1 MQALTLSM
9 LFHWWVLSSTPMM
22 GDFPSLTEVNGCKL
36 PSGRRRNKN
45 KKKIEIEGTE
55 EQKKNIF
62 YTFIPPVWLQFQ
74 TAADRCHDHRCDDTV
89 GIGDSSVFVV
99 RDAAVATVDRG

>member
-1 MQALTLSM
+1 
-9 LFHWWVLSSTPMM
+9 
-22 GDFPSLTEVNGCKL
+22 LTEVNGCNL

-55 EQKKNIF
+55 EKKKNIF

-74 TAADRCHDHRCDDTV
+74 TASDK
-89 GIGDSSVFVV
+89 G
-99 RDAAVATVDRG
+99 

>member
-1 MQALTLSM
+1 
-9 LFHWWVLSSTPMM
+9 
-22 GDFPSLTEVNGCKL
+22 LTEVNGCNL

-55 EQKKNIF
+55 EKKKNIF

-74 TAADRCHDHRCDDTV
+74 TASDNVPGAQ
-89 GIGDSSVFVV
+89 SQ
-99 RDAAVATVDRG
+99 